1 MKHFFLIL
9 LASVFLITSV
19 TAQVPNDFGYI
30 AEEIPN
36 IALEIR
42 YASTKN
48 FMGRVV
54 NGYSF
59 PKVVLTKKALDALK
73 KAQAEFNQLGYC
85 IKVFDAYRPQRAVD
99 DFMQWIKAEN
109 DTLMKQRYYPQLD
122 KKNLVPQGYIAE
134 KSGHSRG
141 STIDLSLIYIEGDKA
156 GKELDMGGRW
166 DYFGK
171 RSNYDFPEISL
182 KQQENRALLKDIMI
196 KYGFV
201 PYAQEWWHFS
211 LAEEPFS
218 TTYFDF

>member
-54 NGYSF
+54 NGYTF

-73 KAQAEFNQLGYC
+73 KAQAEFNQLG
-85 IKVFDAYRPQRAVD
+85 IVLKS
-99 DFMQWIKAEN
+99 
-109 DTLMKQRYYPQLD
+109 LML
-122 KKNLVPQGYIAE
+122 
-134 KSGHSRG
+134 
-141 STIDLSLIYIEGDKA
+141 IDH
-156 GKELDMGGRW
+156 
-166 DYFGK
+166 
-171 RSNYDFPEISL
+171 N
-182 KQQENRALLKDIMI
+182 AL
-196 KYGFV
+196 
-201 PYAQEWWHFS
+201 
-211 LAEEPFS
+211 
-218 TTYFDF
+218 